1 MTPSDYEAI
10 ARSIDGSF
18 LFICLGDDER
28 ASLKSAAT
36 RRTYAD
42 GDILI
47 KEGDEGNDLF
57 IIDTGEVEVSTVL
70 PGGEVKL
77 ATLGPGT
84 VLGEVALVTGVPR
97 TSTVS
102 ALADV
107 EAIVFPGD
115 VIQQLADVHFE
126 LKDQLLRIIQ
136 ERATHTISRIPT
148 APS

>member
-1 MTPSDYEAI
+1 MAPSDDDVI

-18 LFICLGDDER
+18 LFKDLGDNER
-28 ASLKSAAT
+28 ESLKSAAA

-47 KEGDEGNDLF
+47 KEGDEGDDLF
-57 IIDTGEVEVSTVL
+57 IIDTGEVEVSTTL

-102 ALADV
+102 AATQV
-107 EAIVFPGD
+107 EAIALPGD
-115 VIQQLADVHFE
+115 IVRQLADLHPE
-126 LKDQLLRIIQ
+126 LKKQLLRIIQ
-136 ERATHTISRIPT
+136 ERADHTISRIPM